1 MKRIILA
8 IIAIAT
14 AATLTGCVGSLGRS
28 IYNAAATPDAD
39 ICSKTLGLNVAEAEK
54 SLNMGKADSVK
65 KKISGDLVKVYSKGS
80 LKAEL
85 VIAPDG
91 KVLEATCEQIP
102 SK

>member
-39 ICSKTLGLNVAEAEK
+39 VCTKTLGKNIADAEK
-54 SLNMGKADSVK
+54 AINMGKADSVK
-65 KKISGDLVKVYSKGS
+65 KKLSGDQIRAYSKGS

-85 VIAPDG
+85 TVGTDGIVI
-91 KVLEATCEQIP
+91 EAACDQIP